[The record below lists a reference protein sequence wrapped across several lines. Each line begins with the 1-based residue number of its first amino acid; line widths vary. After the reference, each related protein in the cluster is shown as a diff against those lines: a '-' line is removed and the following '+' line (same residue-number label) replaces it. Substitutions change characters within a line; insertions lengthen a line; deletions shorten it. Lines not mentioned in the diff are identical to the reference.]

1 MDSHD
6 ALWAF
11 AIPAKRHPPTEANDR
26 ILSVLGVTNTRK
38 QRRSMKVTQ
47 EKLPASQIGLE
58 IEITPEITKQ
68 TYEQVIKNLASTANI
83 PGFRKGKVP
92 RQILLQ
98 RLGTTRIKAAALE
111 ELIQDGIEKAVKQ
124 EEIPAIG
131 QPQLRSSFD
140 ELINNYEPGKPLTF
154 SAAVDVEPEINIAQY
169 TGLQAKAEE
178 IKYDPARVDEALDQE
193 RQQMGTLI
201 PVEGRAAQIGDVAVV
216 DFKGVLAKAEGEDES
231 AEPTPIPGG
240 EATDFQVELY
250 EDKFIPGFISG
261 IVGMNPGETK
271 EISAQFPD
279 PYANEELAGKP
290 AVFTVTLNELKEKE
304 LPELD
309 DDFAQEVSDFETLA
323 ELRASL
329 EERYQKEAEQKTK
342 TNKQEALLAELL
354 KHVEIDLP
362 TTLIEQEVDAMLT
375 QTAIRLSQQGLD
387 VRKLFTQDI
396 IPQLRARSR
405 DEAIERLKRSLALR
419 EVSKRE
425 SIQVTEDEIK
435 ARVTEL
441 LQEYPDEDVD
451 ADRLRSVVENEL
463 TTEKIIDWLLENSS
477 VELVLEGSLSTPAE
491 EEATPAEPEA
501 ESATV
506 EVVAET
512 VEGE

>member
-1 MDSHD
+1 MMPC
-6 ALWAF
+6 A
-11 AIPAKRHPPTEANDR
+11 AKRHQRTEAINR
-26 ILSVLGVTNTRK
+26 VLSVLGVKNTRK

-98 RLGTTRIKAAALE
+98 RLGTNRIKAAALE

-140 ELINNYEPGKPLTF
+140 ELINNYQPGQPLTF
-154 SAAVDVEPEINIAQY
+154 SAAVDVEPEIQIAQY
-169 TGLQAKAEE
+169 TGLAAKAEE
-178 IKYDPARVDEALDQE
+178 VKYDSARVDEVLDKE
-193 RQQMGTLI
+193 RQQLATLI
-201 PVEGRAAQIGDVAVV
+201 PVEGRAAQIGDVAVL
-216 DFKGVLAKAEGEDES
+216 DFKGVLAKTEGEDES
-231 AEPTPIPGG
+231 TEPTPIPGG
-240 EATDFQVELY
+240 EASDFQVELY
-250 EDKFIPGFISG
+250 EDRFIPGFVTG

-309 DDFAQEVSDFETLA
+309 DDFAKEVSDFDTLA

-329 EERYQKEAEQKTK
+329 EERHQKEAEQKTK
-342 TNKQEALLAELL
+342 ANKQEALLAELL
-354 KHVEIDLP
+354 KQVEVDLP
-362 TTLIEQEVDAMLT
+362 ATLIEQEVDAMLT

-405 DEAIERLKRSLALR
+405 DEAIERLKRSLTLR

-425 SIQVTEDEIK
+425 SIQVTEQEIQ

-441 LQEYPDEDVD
+441 LQEYSQEDVD
-451 ADRLRSVVENEL
+451 EDRLRSVVENEL
-463 TTEKIIDWLLENSS
+463 STEKIVDWLLEHCT
-477 VELVLEGSLSTPAE
+477 VELVPEGSLSTP
-491 EEATPAEPEA
+491 EAT
-501 ESATV
+501 ESAP
-506 EVVAET
+506 E
-512 VEGE
+512 VEGEIGEAATSDESSNLE